1 MDRSE
6 FLNKPAILFL
16 VTPEARERT
25 DPSWTAPPRWYL
37 WEGGFL
43 LIAGSVGVVPAHSHH
58 AIQVVITMHGEAGIA
73 AGDGTWRSGRG
84 IIVPPNLVHSY
95 SGQGSYGAMLFVDPD
110 SIEGIWLRSTIGNRI
125 TIVPESRV
133 MPAAAALR
141 GFCESPLESP
151 DVGSL
156 IRYIVESLC
165 AGVPPARRPDP
176 RITKVLDLIASSAD
190 LRLSLERV
198 AATVFLSPSR
208 FQHLFKQQV
217 GLAFRRYILW
227 RKVTRAMVT
236 IARERTLMAAAQES
250 DFADAAHL
258 TRTFQQMFGLPPSV
272 LMQGELFVIASPFDL
287 VSKAA

>member
-1 MDRSE
+1 M
-6 FLNKPAILFL
+6 
-16 VTPEARERT
+16 TPEEGRRT

-43 LIAGSVGVVPAHSHH
+43 LIAGSAGVVPPHSHH
-58 AIQVVITMHGEAGIA
+58 AIQVVITIHGQAAIA
-73 AGDGTWRSGRG
+73 DEGGHWQSGRG
-84 IIVPPNLVHSY
+84 IIVPPNLEHSY

-110 SIEGIWLRSTIGNRI
+110 SIEGIWQRSTIGNRI

-141 GFCESPLESP
+141 RFCETPLESL

-156 IRYIVESLC
+156 IRHIVESLC
-165 AGVPPARRPDP
+165 AGVPPSRRPDP
-176 RITKVLDLIASSAD
+176 RITRVLDLIAASPD

-198 AATVFLSPSR
+198 AASVFLSPSR

-236 IARERTLMAAAQES
+236 IARERTLMAAAQEA